1 MGVRD
6 EPSGVRV
13 ALLALMEDCRDKE
26 SSSEIRK
33 KKRWE
38 EELRWRQSIFYAS
51 NFCFH
56 LLVSEDI

>member
-26 SSSEIRK
+26 SSSAIRK
-33 KKRWE
+33 KMMGRGIKKA
-38 EELRWRQSIFYAS
+38 SI
-51 NFCFH
+51 NFLSMRPFFSFIC
-56 LLVSEDI
+56 V